1 MLKSVELKDYMLKN
15 PVKVKADADLF
26 DAIEAIIEY
35 KISGVCVVDD
45 ENHLLGML
53 SEMDCMKAILSAMYN
68 EETSVGPVREFMT
81 TDLYSVDPHAD
92 IVDVAQE
99 MLKRHYRRIPVVQ
112 DGKLVGQIS
121 CRQLLGAVEKFSL
134 NES

>member
-1 MLKSVELKDYMLKN
+1 MLHSVELKDYMLKN

-26 DAIEAIIEY
+26 DAIEAILEY

-53 SEMDCMKAILSAMYN
+53 SEMDCLKAILSAMYN
-68 EETSVGPVREFMT
+68 EETSVGPARGFMT
-81 TDLYSVDPHAD
+81 TDVYSVSPHAD

-99 MLKRHYRRIPVVQ
+99 MLKRGYRRCPVVQ
-112 DGKLVGQIS
+112 DGKLVGQIT
-121 CRQLLGAVEKFSL
+121 CRQLLRAVEEFST
-134 NES
+134 N

>member
-15 PVKVKADADLF
+15 PVKVKADVDLF

-45 ENHLLGML
+45 ENHLVGML

-68 EETSVGPVREFMT
+68 EETSVGPVREYMT
-81 TDLYSVDPHAD
+81 TDLYSVGPHED

-99 MLKRHYRRIPVVQ
+99 MLKRRYRRCPVVQ
-112 DGKLVGQIS
+112 DGKLVGQIT
-121 CRQLLGAVEKFSL
+121 CRQLLRAVEKFS
-134 NES
+134 NTSA

>member
-1 MLKSVELKDYMLKN
+1 MLKSVELKDYMLKT

-68 EETSVGPVREFMT
+68 EETSVGPVREYMT
-81 TDLYSVDPHAD
+81 TDLYSVGPHED

-99 MLKRHYRRIPVVQ
+99 MLKRRYRRCPVVQ
-112 DGKLVGQIS
+112 DGKLVGQIT
-121 CRQLLGAVEKFSL
+121 CRQLLRAVEKFS
-134 NES
+134 NTNA

>member
-15 PVKVKADADLF
+15 PVKVKADVDLF

-35 KISGVCVVDD
+35 KISGICVVDD
-45 ENHLLGML
+45 ENHLVGML

-81 TDLYSVDPHAD
+81 TDLYSVGSHED

-99 MLKRHYRRIPVVQ
+99 MLKRRYRRIPVVQ
-112 DGKLVGQIS
+112 DGKLVGQIT
-121 CRQLLGAVEKFSL
+121 CRQLLRAVEKFTNS
-134 NES
+134 